1 MTRFFTHKEK
11 HHIFRFAPL
20 LLGIAA
26 LFILAAASDHMNSG
40 NLTQEKEIVTT
51 ALSRSITQCYALEG
65 FYPPDLN
72 YVCDHYGFTYNKDRF
87 FIDYQYIGSNLPPDV
102 TVIERQGEN

>member
-1 MTRFFTHKEK
+1 MARFFATKEK
-11 HHIFRFAPL
+11 HHILRFTPL

-26 LFILAAASDHMNSG
+26 LFFLAFSAEQMSSG

-65 FYPPDLN
+65 FYPPDLD
-72 YVCDHYGFTYNKDRF
+72 YICDHYGFTYNKDHF

-102 TVIERQGEN
+102 TVIDRQREN